1 LAEVAPMALRMLAVA
16 DGAEVAVRA
25 VHSGVLG
32 GESQ

>member
-1 LAEVAPMALRMLAVA
+1 MALRMLAVA

>member
-1 LAEVAPMALRMLAVA
+1 MLAVA
-16 DGAEVAVRA
+16 DGAGVEVRA